1 MTILGGAR
9 VSENGDGIAEAVT
22 HAWREIYYSVHD
34 GLRLYAR
41 DYGDRGSSRLPVVC
55 LAGLTRNSKDFDAL
69 ATRLSKTRRVLVPD
83 YRGRGRSEYAGD
95 WSTYTPMVELSD
107 TLALMALAGV
117 HEAAVIGTSRGGL
130 IAMLM
135 AAARPTALK
144 AAVLNDIGPEI
155 APEGLSRIRGYLQH
169 APTPATWSDAEN
181 IVRKANAGFH
191 GLSDADWAEFARRV
205 FRDVNGAP
213 KADFDPNLY
222 QTFVSYDDI
231 VQGRVPTLWPQF
243 AAMDAVPTLAIRGEN
258 SDLLTA
264 GTLGNMKKLSPS
276 LKTLTVKDRGHAP
289 FLDEPG
295 VVEAIEKVIDKAERN
310 RT

>member
-1 MTILGGAR
+1 M
-9 VSENGDGIAEAVT
+9 SETGELIAEET
-22 HAWREIYYSVHD
+22 TPFWREIYYSVHD

-55 LAGLTRNSKDFDAL
+55 LAGLTRNSKDFDVL

-83 YRGRGRSEYAGD
+83 YRGRGRSEYASD
-95 WSTYTPMVELSD
+95 WSTYTPMVELAD

-144 AAVLNDIGPEI
+144 AAVLNDVGPEI

-169 APTPATWSDAEN
+169 APTPATWADAEN
-181 IVRKANAGFH
+181 IVRKANAGFN
-191 GLSDADWAEFARRV
+191 GLSDAEWSAFARRV
-205 FRDVNGAP
+205 FRDLNGVP
-213 KADFDPNLY
+213 KSDFDPNLY

-231 VQGRVPTLWPQF
+231 VQGKVPTLWPQF

-264 GTLGNMKKLSPS
+264 ETMGKMKKLSPS

-295 VVEAIEKVIDKAERN
+295 VVEAIEKVIAQAERK
-310 RT
+310 RR